1 MEHQNLESANLA
13 QELAQTL
20 HEVIQHMPAN
30 QREAAQKRVGELLL
44 LAPDQDIKSDI
55 LTCLEPGFQNMQARG
70 KP

>member
-30 QREAAQKRVGELLL
+30 QREDAGKKVGELLL
-44 LAPDQDIKSDI
+44 LAPDQDIKRDI
-55 LTCLEPGFQNMQARG
+55 LTCLEAGFQNMQARG